1 MGKNDPFLPLPHH
14 SSLIITRHFLQTALI
29 PMSHEPEPIVIVTT
43 GGTIDKAYFDALS
56 SYQVGETVVAR
67 LLNIAHVT
75 HPYRIVELLRKDSLE
90 LTDEDRAT
98 LRETIENAASSRII
112 VTHGTDTMTD
122 SAKVL
127 ASVTNK
133 TIVLTGALA
142 PARFSESDATFNLG
156 MAFAAVQ
163 TLPAGVYIT
172 MNGRVF
178 RGDEVRKDR
187 KQSRFVPNGE

>member
-1 MGKNDPFLPLPHH
+1 MP
-14 SSLIITRHFLQTALI
+14 A
-29 PMSHEPEPIVIVTT
+29 EPEPIVIITT

-56 SYQVGETVVAR
+56 SYQVGETVAAR
-67 LLNIAHVT
+67 LLSIAHVT

-90 LTDEDRAT
+90 LTDGDRAT
-98 LRETIENAASSRII
+98 LRETIRSAASQRII

-122 SAKVL
+122 TAKAL
-127 ASVTNK
+127 AMISDK

-172 MNGRVF
+172 MNGRVI

-187 KQSRFVPNGE
+187 TQSRFVPNSE